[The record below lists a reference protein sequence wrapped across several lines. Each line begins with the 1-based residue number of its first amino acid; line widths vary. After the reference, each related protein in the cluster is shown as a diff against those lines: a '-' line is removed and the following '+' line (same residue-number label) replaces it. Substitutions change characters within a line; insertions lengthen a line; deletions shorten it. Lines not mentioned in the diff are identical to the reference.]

1 MAKFDLKTFNKLKDL
16 LEQELEQPNQDF
28 LKLLP
33 IFLHRDPDLDFVAE
47 AEIQER
53 WEEFEPE
60 IMIIYQYHVDLLL
73 GVGMDYFFWDYMFFE
88 KFAIQYSSQKSRE
101 KVLLSIWK
109 LLHKNFEQAL
119 NHFYI
124 ILKTSNNDK
133 EQTLFWLLN
142 EYEFGSEEF
151 YQRVE
156 EYTGLKKPSEG
167 TQ

>member
-1 MAKFDLKTFNKLKDL
+1 MAKFNLKTFNKLKDL
-16 LEQELEQPNQDF
+16 LEQELEHPNQDF
-28 LKLLP
+28 INLLP
-33 IFLHRDPDLDFVAE
+33 IFLHRDPELDFVAE
-47 AEIQER
+47 TKIQER

-60 IMIIYQYHVDLLL
+60 IMITYQYHVDLLL
-73 GVGMDYFFWDYMFFE
+73 RMGMEIFSWDYIFFE

-119 NHFYI
+119 HHFYI
-124 ILKTSNNDK
+124 ILQMSNNNK

-156 EYTGLKKPSEG
+156 EYIGLRKPSEG